1 MKNLILPILS
11 LLFLT
16 ACGAKA
22 TSDGSKTA
30 GDSAEVIKTDDADA
44 TDSGAT
50 VNFEMSKAGA
60 VAFVEAVYN
69 NYFHPS
75 KEDEDKIDNAEITM
89 FGMAYMDKYM
99 SDNLIQKIVDA
110 NDKQI
115 ETEDLIL
122 DYDIWTNSQDASD
135 LTLKKVNCIE
145 YLDDKAT
152 MEVVFTNFG
161 KECKVCVI
169 VEYNKDKN
177 SWFVCDFMYQN
188 QGSKKLTRLIDD
200 FLDGDDL

>member
-1 MKNLILPILS
+1 MEKLILAILS
-11 LLFLT
+11 VLFLV
-16 ACGAKA
+16 ACNGKS
-22 TSDGSKTA
+22 TSNGSETA
-30 GDSAEVIKTDDADA
+30 GDSAEVTTTDSLVA
-44 TDSGAT
+44 TDSGTT